1 MADRFGNEPVA
12 RSPGRRVD
20 NSVPRTDAQTYDPA
34 RTANLNNNMF
44 GLYPLQEEGARGVRD
59 VIARDPTPGIDDPV
73 DFTGA
78 INRGVDAQG
87 VGGQYLDDLNR
98 NYYNEYADRGSY
110 TMGSLE
116 QNYPELYEREQAI
129 NARNIDPYT
138 QQIGGQS
145 IDPYLERVSTGQI
158 DTRGIDTDDISRFQ
172 NPYMDSVVDASLAD
186 FDTGADRASNIR
198 RARQAGA
205 GAFGGRQGLYDATL
219 DAETNRQRAGLG
231 AGLRAQG
238 YNQALGAAVQQAG
251 LGQRADI
258 SDLDRSLAA
267 QRSNQAT
274 MLAGGQTQL
283 QRDLEAQRLNQAT
296 ALNAGRD
303 QLGRELTA
311 QQATAQNI
319 MNRKLQDAGLA
330 YQGDQQRMN
339 ALNQMRQSA
348 LQQAGLAQ
356 TGSNLALAGNQQQ
369 MANNQQQFQ
378 QGLLNNQFNLD
389 ANRTLYDMG
398 TSQFTQPYQ
407 LLNIGTNLFGDRGF
421 TNEDETGQSTSTG
434 TKGSVGF
441 KFG

>member
-20 NSVPRTDAQTYDPA
+20 NSVPRTDPQTYDPA
-34 RTANLNNNMF
+34 RTANLNNDMF

-138 QQIGGQS
+138 QQI
-145 IDPYLERVSTGQI
+145 
-158 DTRGIDTDDISRFQ
+158 
-172 NPYMDSVVDASLAD
+172 
-186 FDTGADRASNIR
+186 
-198 RARQAGA
+198 GA

-356 TGSNLALAGNQQQ
+356 ASLRSLI
-369 MANNQQQFQ
+369 
-378 QGLLNNQFNLD
+378 
-389 ANRTLYDMG
+389 
-398 TSQFTQPYQ
+398 SC
-407 LLNIGTNLFGDRGF
+407 
-421 TNEDETGQSTSTG
+421 
-434 TKGSVGF
+434 
-441 KFG
+441 

>member
-1 MADRFGNEPVA
+1 
-12 RSPGRRVD
+12 
-20 NSVPRTDAQTYDPA
+20 
-34 RTANLNNNMF
+34 
-44 GLYPLQEEGARGVRD
+44 
-59 VIARDPTPGIDDPV
+59 
-73 DFTGA
+73 
-78 INRGVDAQG
+78 
-87 VGGQYLDDLNR
+87 
-98 NYYNEYADRGSY
+98 
-110 TMGSLE
+110 
-116 QNYPELYEREQAI
+116 
-129 NARNIDPYT
+129 
-138 QQIGGQS
+138 
-145 IDPYLERVSTGQI
+145 
-158 DTRGIDTDDISRFQ
+158 
-172 NPYMDSVVDASLAD
+172 
-186 FDTGADRASNIR
+186 
-198 RARQAGA
+198 
-205 GAFGGRQGLYDATL
+205 
-219 DAETNRQRAGLG
+219 
-231 AGLRAQG
+231 
-238 YNQALGAAVQQAG
+238 
-251 LGQRADI
+251 
-258 SDLDRSLAA
+258 
-267 QRSNQAT
+267 
-274 MLAGGQTQL
+274 LAGGQTQL

-356 TGSNLALAGNQQQ
+356 TGANLAMAG
-369 MANNQQQFQ
+369 NQQQFQ
-378 QGLLNNQFNLD
+378 QGLLGNQFNLD